1 MDFLKDLI
9 FLLVAAIGLVLILLP
24 VFPGTLL
31 IAGTTLVWAIVL
43 GQPIGWIVLA
53 IVVVLSALG
62 MFLQYAVPGRR
73 LKLAGVP
80 TSTLLLGALVGVVG
94 FFVVPVIGLP
104 LGFVV
109 GVFLAEARRLG
120 PLAARSSTWSA
131 VKAVALSIAIEFSFA
146 LVSVTA
152 LVVGAVTT

>member
-1 MDFLKDLI
+1 MDILKDLP
-9 FLLVAAIGLVLILLP
+9 FLLVAAVGLVLILLP
-24 VFPGTLL
+24 VFPGTLVV
-31 IAGTTLVWAIVL
+31 AATTLVWAIVL
-43 GQPIGWIVLA
+43 GQPVGWVVLA
-53 IVVVLSALG
+53 VVLMLSALG

-73 LKLAGVP
+73 LKVAGVP

-109 GVFLAEARRLG
+109 GVFLAESHRLG
-120 PLAARSSTWSA
+120 PGLARASTWKA